1 MSNNIDLLLTRV
13 CSSTRVLSLF
23 PRETLTLA
31 SSLYAQSGLKHI
43 LTQGDAVLITLF
55 ADLPSQGFFAL
66 ASNYG
71 SLLARILF
79 QPIEESS
86 RSLFGRSL
94 SRSSSSSESSP
105 EKQKKPTKDELRTVH
120 TYLTTLLRFYSHL
133 TLLLLV
139 LAPPLSKPLLSLLAG
154 ENWRSS
160 PASRILAKYC
170 YYLPLLAYNGLLEAF
185 VSATASPAELQKQSA
200 AMLVFSAIFAAAG
213 YVLLG
218 ILERGVDGIIEA
230 NMCNMAV
237 RITWSKTWVEQWWHE
252 ARLHMGAEE
261 SNVPVLRIFNASTL
275 PHPVTVAIAVGTWAF
290 IRQSLVNLTSIVKAF
305 SGMTN
310 KNGLADTAID
320 VAVIGLIGLPMVS
333 SIVLYEW
340 ETLVGPA
347 IQKISDFIGSKLSIA
362 RPDTEKKTI

>member
-1 MSNNIDLLLTRV
+1 M
-13 CSSTRVLSLF
+13 F

-43 LTQGDAVLITLF
+43 LTQGDALLITLF
-55 ADLPSQGFFAL
+55 ADLPSQGVFAL

-94 SRSSSSSESSP
+94 SRSSSPESSL
-105 EKQKKPTKDELRTVH
+105 KNQTKPTKDELRTVH

-133 TLLLLV
+133 ALFLLV
-139 LAPPLSKPLLSLLAG
+139 LAPPLSKPLLSLVAG
-154 ENWRSS
+154 KNWRSS
-160 PASRILAKYC
+160 AAPRILAKYC

-185 VSATASPAELQKQSA
+185 VSATASPAELQKQSV

-213 YVLLG
+213 YTLLG

-230 NMCNMAV
+230 NMCNMAA
-237 RITWSKTWVEQWWHE
+237 RIAWSKTWVEQWWHE
-252 ARLHMGAEE
+252 ARLKMGAEG
-261 SNVPVLRIFNASTL
+261 SNVPVLRIFNADTL
-275 PHPVTVAIAVGTWAF
+275 PHPVTLAIAVGTWAL
-290 IRQSLVNLTSIVKAF
+290 IRQSLLDLSSTVKVF
-305 SGMTN
+305 SGMA
-310 KNGLADTAID
+310 NGNAFADTAID
-320 VAVIGLIGLPMVS
+320 IAVIGLIGLPMLS
-333 SIVLYEW
+333 SIAWYEW

-347 IQKISDFIGSKLSIA
+347 IQKVSGFLGSKLSIA